1 VTGRLVTLNSV
12 KEFWI
17 YTLARIA
24 LFLVTWG
31 AVTGA
36 WLLIAGEVSPGLTLI
51 IAFIISGIGSYFVLG
66 NQREALA
73 QRVQVRAENA
83 SAKFEEQRTKE
94 DID

>member
-1 VTGRLVTLNSV
+1 MHLLVTLHRV

-36 WLLIAGEVSPGLTLI
+36 WVLIAGEVSPGLTLI
-51 IAFIISGIGSYFVLG
+51 IAFIISGVGSYFVLG
-66 NQREALA
+66 KQREALA
-73 QRVQVRAENA
+73 QRVQVRAETA
-83 SAKFEEQRTKE
+83 TAKVEQQRAKE
-94 DID
+94 DVD